1 MFVKICLLCAIIGT
15 SVNVFALNWRAS
27 VRRTSFLE
35 MRTEL
40 KMPALSS
47 TMKEG
52 KIVAWSKKV
61 GDKVSSGDV
70 LLVVESDKAD
80 MDVESFDDGYLGAI
94 LTPEGG
100 TAEVGAT
107 VAIIVDSLDQ
117 VGKDVGP
124 ASPAA
129 AAAVATPPPS
139 NPVPSSAAPPGGNY
153 EQILMPA
160 LSSTMKEGKIVA
172 WSKKVGDKVS
182 SGDVLLVVE
191 SDKADMDVESFEE
204 GFLGAILVPDGGVA
218 TVGAPVALI
227 VKTAADI
234 AGIQGAAAAIK
245 SGGFPVAAVATAST
259 PAATPVSSSPPASA
273 AVVNTG
279 RVAAS
284 GFAQAQAKE
293 QNIDLR
299 TVTPSRSD
307 GYITSKDLVSGA
319 AAGAKTSSYVSQPG
333 VVNASPMAR
342 KVAAENNVDISKVKG
357 TGNFGRVLPDDVLI
371 ACGKKT
377 IPAPA
382 PVAAPAA
389 AASTTTAAATK
400 KEAAGGSVAPVLD
413 GVKLMD
419 GMQKAVS
426 KNMEKTLTIPVFR
439 VSRLVIYTAILH
451 Q

>member
-15 SVNVFALNWRAS
+15 SVNGFALNWRAS
-27 VRRTSFLE
+27 VQRTSFLE

-124 ASPAA
+124 ASAA
-129 AAAVATPPPS
+129 AAAVATPVTSPPA
-139 NPVPSSAAPPGGNY
+139 PSSAAPPAGSY

-234 AGIQGAAAAIK
+234 AGIQSAAAAIK
-245 SGGFPVAAVATAST
+245 SGGSPVAAASAST

-299 TVTPSRSD
+299 TVTPSRPD
-307 GYITSKDLVSGA
+307 GYITSKDLASA
-319 AAGAKTSSYVSQPG
+319 AAVAKTSSYVSQPG

-389 AASTTTAAATK
+389 AASTTAAAAPK
-400 KEAAGGSVAPVLD
+400 KEAAAGGAVAPVLD

-426 KNMEKTLTIPVFR
+426 KNMEKTLSIPVFR
-439 VSRLVIYTAILH
+439 VSRLGY
-451 Q
+451 

>member
-15 SVNVFALNWRAS
+15 SVNGYALNWRAS
-27 VRRTSFLE
+27 VQRTSFLE

-129 AAAVATPPPS
+129 AAVTTPVPS
-139 NPVPSSAAPPGGNY
+139 TPAPSSAAPPAGNY

-245 SGGFPVAAVATAST
+245 SGGSPAAAVATAST
-259 PAATPVSSSPPASA
+259 PAATPVSSPSPAAA

-299 TVTPSRSD
+299 TVTPSRPD
-307 GYITSKDLVSGA
+307 GYITSKDLASGA
-319 AAGAKTSSYVSQPG
+319 AAGVKTSSYVSQPG

-377 IPAPA
+377 IPAPSS
-382 PVAAPAA
+382 VAAPVAA
-389 AASTTTAAATK
+389 AASTTTAAPK
-400 KEAAGGSVAPVLD
+400 KEAAGGAVAPVLD

-426 KNMEKTLTIPVFR
+426 KNMEKTLSIPVFR
-439 VSRLVIYTAILH
+439 VSRLVNYTAILH

>member
-1 MFVKICLLCAIIGT
+1 MFIKICLLCAIIST
-15 SVNVFALNWRAS
+15 SVNGFALNWRAS

-129 AAAVATPPPS
+129 AAVATPAPS
-139 NPVPSSAAPPGGNY
+139 TPAPSSAAPPAGNY

-245 SGGFPVAAVATAST
+245 SGGSPIVVTAAAST
-259 PAATPVSSSPPASA
+259 PAATPVSSPSPAAA

-299 TVTPSRSD
+299 TVTPSRPD
-307 GYITSKDLVSGA
+307 GYITSKDLASGA
-319 AAGAKTSSYVSQPG
+319 AAVAKTSSYVSQPG

-389 AASTTTAAATK
+389 ASTTTAAPK
-400 KEAAGGSVAPVLD
+400 KEAAGGAVAPVLD